1 MALAGLVAG
10 VELRRVD
17 QLAARQLGDVRLRVV
32 DVRTGELVGRAVL
45 ALPVDG
51 VGVLLGVRPAVDLGP
66 TGLEHLGHDPAE
78 LLAREHVHVLRLVG
92 RHQVPVAVGLAVP
105 GGVEVGQAEG
115 VAVLVGDHARLVDRG
130 LGVDVVGADPDEH
143 LVVGGRGG
151 LLRVR
156 RVRPVERPALE
167 VLELVVRGEAG
178 QAGHRVGVVGLQRRG
193 VRPHVVVGGVGVG
206 AAGRAELRRAVAAA
220 AGEDDHEEV
229 DDAVLVRVV
238 VGVVDLRVGDGRRVE
253 DELAGRAAGRVDVLE
268 RADTGDGAGD
278 RGAVLVVAVVVGACR
293 AAGRSRPRC
302 ARRTAGCPQ
311 PAGRL
316 RRGRCRPERVR

>member
-1 MALAGLVAG
+1 MLPVGQVLESGDDDVEVVTALRRAAEVVARPGPPGVALAGLVAG

-17 QLAARQLGDVRLRVV
+17 QLARGQLGDVPLRVV
-32 DVRTGELVGRAVL
+32 DVRTGEPRRACRPRVD
-45 ALPVDG
+45 PVDG
-51 VGVLLGVRPAVDLGP
+51 VGVLLGVRPVVDVGL

-105 GGVEVGQAEG
+105 GGVEVGQAER

-193 VRPHVVVGGVGVG
+193 VRPDVVVGGVGE
-206 AAGRAELRRAVAAA
+206 AQPAGPSC
-220 AGEDDHEEV
+220 
-229 DDAVLVRVV
+229 DAPL
-238 VGVVDLRVGDGRRVE
+238 
-253 DELAGRAAGRVDVLE
+253 
-268 RADTGDGAGD
+268 
-278 RGAVLVVAVVVGACR
+278 
-293 AAGRSRPRC
+293 P
-302 ARRTAGCPQ
+302 PQ
-311 PAGRL
+311 PAKTTMKKSTTPSL
-316 RRGRCRPERVR
+316 SVS